1 LLYKTAVPFYTLG
14 TGSSFWASGLKE
26 RKNMQSNVR
35 NALSNIRGGLA
46 GVFIYLVITILAYF
60 LAFMV
65 AFGNNT
71 AVARSIL
78 AFEEIFFL
86 VANPLWTIPL
96 SYFLGGY
103 FLFTDRSSINP
114 DRGE

>member
-1 LLYKTAVPFYTLG
+1 
-14 TGSSFWASGLKE
+14 
-26 RKNMQSNVR
+26 MQSNVR

-46 GVFIYLVITILAYF
+46 GVFICLAITILMYF
-60 LAFMV
+60 IALMV

-71 AVARSIL
+71 AVAGNIL
-78 AFEEIFFL
+78 AFDEIFFL
-86 VANPLWTIPL
+86 VANPLWTIPV

-103 FLFTDRSSINP
+103 FLFADRSSINP

>member
-1 LLYKTAVPFYTLG
+1 
-14 TGSSFWASGLKE
+14 
-26 RKNMQSNVR
+26 MQSNVR
-35 NALSNIRGGLA
+35 NVLSNIRGGLA
-46 GVFIYLVITILAYF
+46 GVFICLVLTILVYF
-60 LAFMV
+60 IAFMV

-78 AFEEIFFL
+78 DFEKIFFL
-86 VANPLWTIPL
+86 VAHPFWTILL

-103 FLFTDRSSINP
+103 FLFVDRSSINP